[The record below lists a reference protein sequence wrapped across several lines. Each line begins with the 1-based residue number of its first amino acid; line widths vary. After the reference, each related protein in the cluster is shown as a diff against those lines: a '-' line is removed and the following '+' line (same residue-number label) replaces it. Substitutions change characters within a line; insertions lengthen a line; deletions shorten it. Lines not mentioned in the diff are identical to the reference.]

1 MQHNGW
7 DHALKVTADGA
18 GLVGHAGAVLLRKA
32 ADQVG
37 LTVGLGA
44 ALRKAGKSP
53 VFDRG
58 VVLVSVAAAIALGA
72 TSMSDIA
79 VLAHLSPVLGDA
91 PSGPTVRR
99 SLDLAGGA
107 AMLDRIARARARA
120 RAHVW
125 QLIEKTPAGFPWL
138 AIAGK
143 TLAGW
148 LVIDMDGTLVT
159 AHSDKEGAAP
169 TWKKGY
175 GFHPLGAWCA
185 NTRECLA
192 MLLRPGNAGSNT
204 FTDHKE
210 VLAAAIRQVPARFR
224 GKIIVRV
231 DGAGASHELVEHLLS
246 MSSRRRKVLFT
257 CGWMITP
264 ADEDAIRQ
272 VPAGAWKPGTGQDG
286 AVEEDKHVAEIT
298 ALTSRADKWPAG
310 LRWIVR
316 RVKPS
321 RRQMR
326 NLTDYEKKTGWRY
339 SVICTNIP
347 DAGIGGV
354 PGSHHPQF
362 IDVTHREHAVVET
375 GGVRTAKAMGL
386 RNLPSKSWQVNRGWV
401 LAANIAA
408 DLAAWSRLLGFHDRE
423 DLRDADPDT
432 LRYRVWHI
440 PARLARHARQRVL
453 KISPDWPWTDA
464 FLTCWRRL
472 CALPAPA

>member
-32 ADQVG
+32 ADQAG
-37 LTVGLGA
+37 LTAWLGG
-44 ALRKAGKSP
+44 ALRKAGQSP
-53 VFDRG
+53 VLDRG
-58 VVLVSVAAAIALGA
+58 VVLVSMAAAIALGA

-79 VLAHLSPVLGDA
+79 VLAHLAPVLGDA

-99 SLDLAGGA
+99 ALDLAGMA
-107 AMLDRIARARARA
+107 ASLERIARARAKARA
-120 RAHVW
+120 RVW
-125 QLIEKTPAGFPWL
+125 QLIEGTAAGFPWL

-143 TLAGW
+143 TLTGW
-148 LVIDMDGTLVT
+148 LVIDMDATLVT
-159 AHSDKEGAAP
+159 ASSDKEGAAP

-175 GFHPLGAWCA
+175 GFHPLGAWLA

-224 GKIIVRV
+224 RKLLIRV
-231 DGAGASHELVEHLLS
+231 DGAGASHELVKHLLS
-246 MSSRRRKVLFT
+246 LSSARRIVLFT
-257 CGWMITP
+257 CGWMITA

-272 VPAGAWKPGTGQDG
+272 VPAGAWKPGTGQD
-286 AVEEDKHVAEIT
+286 ASTEDDKDVAEIT
-298 ALTSRADKWPAG
+298 DLMSRAGNWPGG
-310 LRWIVR
+310 LRWIAR

-321 RRQMR
+321 RRHLR
-326 NLTDYEKKTGWRY
+326 NLTDYEKKTGWKY
-339 SVICTNIP
+339 SITCTNIP
-347 DAGIGGV
+347 GTGIKGV
-354 PGSHHPQF
+354 PGSHHPQY
-362 IDVTHREHAVVET
+362 IDVVHREHAVVET
-375 GGVRTAKAMGL
+375 GVVRTAKSMGL
-386 RNLPSKSWQVNRGWV
+386 RNLPSKTWQVNCGWV
-401 LAANIAA
+401 IAANIAA
-408 DLAAWSRLLGFHDRE
+408 DLAAWTRLLGHRDDE

-432 LRYRVWHI
+432 LRYRIWHI

-453 KISPDWPWTDA
+453 KISPDWPWKEA
-464 FLTCWRRL
+464 FLSCWQRL

>member
-7 DHALKVTADGA
+7 DHALSVTAGGA

-32 ADQVG
+32 ADQAG
-37 LTVGLGA
+37 LTVGLSA

-53 VFDRG
+53 VLDRG
-58 VVLVSVAAAIALGA
+58 IVLVSMAAAIALGA

-79 VLAHLSPVLGDA
+79 VLAHLAPVLGDA

-99 SLDLAGGA
+99 ALDLAGGT
-107 AMLDRIARARARA
+107 AMLDRIARARAKA

-125 QLIEKTPAGFPWL
+125 QLIEQAPAGFPWL

-143 TLAGW
+143 TLTGW
-148 LVIDMDGTLVT
+148 LVIDMDATLVT
-159 AHSDKEGAAP
+159 AYSDKEGAAP

-204 FTDHKE
+204 FTDHRD

-224 GKIIVRV
+224 RKILVRV
-231 DGAGASHELVEHLLS
+231 DGAGASHDLVKHLIS
-246 MSSRRRKVLFT
+246 MSSPRRKVLFT

-264 ADEDAIRQ
+264 ADEAAIMQ
-272 VPAGAWKPGTGQDG
+272 VPRAAWEPGTGQDG
-286 AVEEDKHVAEIT
+286 TVEEDKHVAEIT
-298 ALTSRADKWPAG
+298 HLMSRAGKWPGG
-310 LRWIVR
+310 LRWIAR

-326 NLTDYEKKTGWRY
+326 NLTAYEKKTGWRY
-339 SVICTNIP
+339 SVTCTNIP
-347 DAGIGGV
+347 DSGIGGV
-354 PGSHHPQF
+354 PGSHHPQY
-362 IDVTHREHAVVET
+362 IDVVHREHAVVET

-386 RNLPSKSWQVNRGWV
+386 RGLPSKTWQVNRGWV
-401 LAANIAA
+401 IAANIAA
-408 DLAAWSRLLGFHDRE
+408 DLTAWTRLLGLYDTE
-423 DLRDADPDT
+423 DLREAGPDT
-432 LRYRVWHI
+432 LRYRIWHI
-440 PARLARHARQRVL
+440 PARIARHARQRVL

-464 FLTCWRRL
+464 FLTCWQRL